1 MTLDRRTFN
10 RYVAGGLLGG
20 AGATILAVNYSTD
33 KVCNDATV
41 HIRNALQE
49 AATAAA
55 GVHQIGLNAEK
66 LDSISAADA
75 QCALLDRLAPK
86 LGDEGQSHDVFA
98 ALDLLIREDYANH
111 ETLVINGYALSK
123 SEVLFITY
131 AIKQQGL
138 NKIAYVAPRNEL
150 SDGIIAAKI
159 KFGPM
164 STVVGQVF
172 NEQLDGHGGLWV
184 LANNVPVGT
193 VIAINGTP
201 IKTSWGP
208 KSISGAVYNDELKEL
223 IATPASHEISLQ
235 VPARGLRQ
243 IIGELIVKPRP
254 PAAILEDGTS
264 SKVFCEIEKWSTWSS
279 GSEEKLRIETLCG
292 PRSAAVYIG
301 NIVLSTRVL
310 PGRIEAVLD
319 RSVLPKGAHP
329 IRLIDTLSGEAVALG
344 NFKVN

>member
-20 AGATILAVNYSTD
+20 AGATILAVNYSTR

-41 HIRNALQE
+41 HIRNALHD
-49 AATAAA
+49 AATMAV
-55 GVHQIGLNAEK
+55 GVHQIGLSVEE
-66 LDSISAADA
+66 LDNISTENA
-75 QCALLDRLAPK
+75 QCTLLDRLAPK
-86 LGDEGQSHDVFA
+86 LNDEVQSHDVFA

-111 ETLVINGYALSK
+111 ETLVVNGYVLSK

-138 NKIAYVAPRNEL
+138 DKTAYIAPKNEL
-150 SDGIIAAKI
+150 KDGIIAAI
-159 KFGPM
+159 TKFGPT

-184 LANNVPVGT
+184 LANSVPVGT

-208 KSISGAVYNDELKEL
+208 KSVTGAVYDDELQEL
-223 IATPASHEISLQ
+223 IASPASHEVSLQ
-235 VPARGLRQ
+235 VPARGIRQ
-243 IIGELIVKPRP
+243 IIGELTVKPRP
-254 PAAILEDGTS
+254 PAAILEDGTPS
-264 SKVFCEIEKWSTWSS
+264 EVFCEIKKWSTWTS
-279 GSEEKLRIETLCG
+279 GSEEILRIDTLCG

-301 NIVLSTRVL
+301 NMVLSTRVL

-319 RSVLPKGAHP
+319 RSVLPNGEHP
-329 IRLIDTLSGEAVALG
+329 IRLIDTLSGEAVTLG